1 MDCDYD
7 PNQANMDEMID
18 MSRRNKSRR
27 KSVFAKKLESK
38 KPTFNP
44 EEYVYLWGSKRILKI
59 WLSTMTLS
67 PRFGG
72 NWIKN

>member
-7 PNQANMDEMID
+7 PHQANMDEMVD

-44 EEYVYLWGSKRILKI
+44 EE
-59 WLSTMTLS
+59 
-67 PRFGG
+67 
-72 NWIKN
+72 